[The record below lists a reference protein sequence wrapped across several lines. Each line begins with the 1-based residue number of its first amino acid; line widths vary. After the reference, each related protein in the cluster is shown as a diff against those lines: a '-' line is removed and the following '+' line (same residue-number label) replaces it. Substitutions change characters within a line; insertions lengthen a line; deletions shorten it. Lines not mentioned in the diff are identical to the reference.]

1 MQRVTVT
8 SCRPVVLSSGRPV
21 VRERVTDA
29 DLGEPLAALAA
40 EPLDP
45 ADGPLR
51 STLLRLSD
59 DDWVLAVL
67 LHHLVIDDWSLAFLD
82 REFSRFYPA
91 RRQPDTGAEAAPPPL
106 QLGATP
112 R

>member
-1 MQRVTVT
+1 M
-8 SCRPVVLSSGRPV
+8 
-21 VRERVTDA
+21 TDA

>member
-1 MQRVTVT
+1 MEDGVPVQRVTVT
-8 SCRPVVLSSGRPV
+8 SCRPV

-51 STLLRLSD
+51 PTLLRLSD

-67 LHHLVIDDWSLAFLD
+67 LHH
-82 REFSRFYPA
+82 P
-91 RRQPDTGAEAAPPPL
+91 
-106 QLGATP
+106 
-112 R
+112 